1 MGEEIDLKFVGDLEI
16 FQLGYVY
23 TDIDKQA
30 KMMERIWGMPNFAF
44 LPPNTAE
51 VIYRGMNSTYTT
63 KIAFTR
69 YFGKQIELIQWISGE
84 GIHKEFLDKGN
95 EGFQHISC
103 MVEDLDKYVKKF
115 GQKGLEP
122 VHLGHIGNQHFAY
135 FDTEDS
141 LGFLLELQSTKR
153 KKKKKKK

>member
-1 MGEEIDLKFVGDLEI
+1 MGDKENLKFVGELEV
-16 FQLGYVY
+16 FQFGYVY
-23 TDIDKQA
+23 TDIEKQA
-30 KMMERIWGMPNFAF
+30 KMMEELWGMPKFAV

-63 KIAFTR
+63 KIAFSR

-84 GIHKEFLDKGN
+84 GIHKEFLDNGN

-103 MVEDLDKYVKKF
+103 MVEDLDKYVQKL

-122 VHLGHIGNQHFAY
+122 IHLGHIGKQHFAY

-141 LGFLLELQSTKR
+141 LGFLLELQSTKKKKR
-153 KKKKKKK
+153 KKE